1 MDDLRQH
8 EEQEQ
13 PQKEQEL
20 EPKRERQDFPRRDN
34 HREEYAAEVAPPK
47 STRYEIDEST
57 DGEQEDTWGRTAGY
71 ISVACG
77 VVSLF
82 MWSIVLG
89 PIAAATA
96 STLTPKEKKRGE
108 PGAWGLGFW
117 PRSAILSSFRT
128 QDNLLSQDRRRP
140 SCCKQQRGAFLWMLI
155 RFRMEEGELS
165 KYIIFRGNMAYIAV
179 A

>member
-8 EEQEQ
+8 EEHQQ
-13 PQKEQEL
+13 PQKEKEH

-47 STRYEIDEST
+47 SARYEIDEST
-57 DGEQEDTWGRTAGY
+57 DGEQEETWGRTAGY

-89 PIAAATA
+89 PIAAATGFYA
-96 STLTPKEKKRGE
+96 YSKGKKAW
-108 PGAWGLGFW
+108 GAWGMGLG
-117 PRSAILSSFRT
+117 ILATISYFV
-128 QDNLLSQDRRRP
+128 
-140 SCCKQQRGAFLWMLI
+140 LI
-155 RFRMEEGELS
+155 PFAR
-165 KYIIFRGNMAYIAV
+165 
-179 A
+179 